1 MSAST
6 AVRVH
11 ESLLAAAE
19 KKALIWMAQRL
30 PGWVNSDHLTGLGIT
45 SMLAAGVAYWLAGGE
60 PLWLWAVNLL
70 LVANWFGDSLDG
82 TLARVRNRQRPRYG
96 YYVDHVVDV
105 LGISFLM
112 GGLALSGIMA
122 PAVAAVFLVSYLLL
136 SCEVYLAT
144 HSLNKFQISFF
155 KFGPT
160 ELRILLIA
168 GNLFQLYMTPRID
181 VDGRVF
187 SLFDVGFA
195 CGAGGVLAVFA
206 VMTAKHTKQ
215 LYEEE
220 RLD

>member
-1 MSAST
+1 
-6 AVRVH
+6 
-11 ESLLAAAE
+11 
-19 KKALIWMAQRL
+19 
-30 PGWVNSDHLTGLGIT
+30 
-45 SMLAAGVAYWLAGGE
+45 MLAAGAAYWVSGSE
-60 PLWLWAVNLL
+60 PMWLWAVNLL

-112 GGLALSGIMA
+112 GGLAMSGIML
-122 PAVAAVFLVSYLLL
+122 PAVAGVFLVSYLLL

-160 ELRILLIA
+160 ELRILLIV
-168 GNLFQLYMTPRID
+168 GNLFQLYMSPRVT
-181 VDGRVF
+181 VDDSVY

-195 CGAGGVLAVFA
+195 CGAAGVLAVFG

>member
-82 TLARVRNRQRPRYG
+82 TLARVNRQRPRYG

>member
-195 CGAGGVLAVFA
+195 CWAGGVLAVFA